1 MLKRRWS
8 RCCFTISKSPWRDG
22 STSCASRHDQGQAF
36 ADAQGFSAG
45 VGGQSLAC
53 QSLPL
58 ANAAGFGAH
67 YRVLNADGMPPFLWD
82 GRTASADEVSL
93 IAITSPH
100 EMNMTLTEILERIH
114 TKVYY
119 RFWAFASGLIG
130 SSNRQYMDE
139 REAVPLLPERI
150 AEGTVG
156 GMVTLLSV
164 QPLRRDVWELLLR
177 PSVLGGYLS
186 HYRVSS
192 TLLPIDGLKR
202 LY

>member
-1 MLKRRWS
+1 
-8 RCCFTISKSPWRDG
+8 
-22 STSCASRHDQGQAF
+22 
-36 ADAQGFSAG
+36 
-45 VGGQSLAC
+45 
-53 QSLPL
+53 
-58 ANAAGFGAH
+58 
-67 YRVLNADGMPPFLWD
+67 
-82 GRTASADEVSL
+82 
-93 IAITSPH
+93 
-100 EMNMTLTEILERIH
+100 MTLTEILERIH
-114 TKVYY
+114 TKDYY